1 MTQEE
6 AVAAAATT
14 KLTRDQQ
21 AQALC
26 NAGIC
31 KTMDE
36 AKEAVNSYAQST
48 NATAAANATAVASET
63 TKSAATDAS
72 TAANTAQAA
81 SETVKQAS
89 VDGTTAANAA
99 ETLSEEAKNASGLE
113 GFAANVA
120 EAGSE
125 VTKQA
130 AVDGTT
136 VANAAEAA
144 SEEAKNASG
153 LEGMATNIAEAASE
167 ATEAAATD
175 ASAVANAAEAVT
187 EQAKAA
193 AGAESTVVNEAQ
205 AASEGAAAA
214 AARDHAKAN
223 LEEAASEG
231 AKQGV
236 QKKGIQVTS
245 KLGTAL
251 KNKYTWIIAGVA
263 AVTAG
268 IVALYKHLNPSKETL
283 GKNLDEAK
291 QKVQES
297 TQKIEEMENELT
309 NVRDRI
315 AELKGMGSLTIV
327 QQKELDNLEKSSSQ
341 LERNIELEKEYRR
354 LKKKDANK
362 AFVDWFNKDMKDK
375 TEYTYSTA
383 DKSDG
388 ANSGFR
394 KIANFLAPV
403 IDAKMKTEQN
413 NGAPTIAELNGEQ
426 GAHLVFSSDDETFEI
441 ENQFEQAKK
450 LIAQKNQE
458 ITLEQKEQI
467 DSQLEEIEKHFL
479 DKTKELE
486 EALGDKEAELTWTP
500 NAVAGTDEAE
510 VNDIIAYMDELR
522 DQATLLKGEIH
533 NDISGAYEDVV
544 NANLKSSRFSEAAKE
559 IEKLKTAED
568 GTTRTS
574 KQFRKALYEAI
585 TKSPDGSNIKEL
597 ANYLE
602 ELGMIKVDPE
612 IGVDGIADFSNAIVE
627 SIDETDKATQ
637 SNLLFADSFSKI
649 ASARK
654 AFEEGLS
661 SVETG
666 TEDFA
671 SYADS
676 YEKAMELLNKG
687 YDLDNGVLMAHVER
701 LISDKQLKKLGYDA
715 DKVKAYLQE
724 HLKGVFGD
732 KDTDAPGNGLID
744 KIEKSA
750 DENGKIY
757 AKDKNGNID
766 KTREL
771 ASYKDG
777 NWHISDDTKDIEALG
792 KEFGMTTDQIL
803 SCIKAMKTF
812 SDVDL
817 NDTETII
824 NQLKEENKVFSVTD
838 KKSKKSAVNISQVE
852 SDMEA
857 SGQYSSKDIF
867 DTIQQLK
874 DDKNVITV
882 EIDAKSKSSKVAGE
896 LEKLGILSGNKTEGI
911 GRNQFEYREIN
922 NIDKATEA
930 LKTFGL
936 TGQEAYDKIKD
947 ISIKDQ
953 TGQIVSDAKKLESVL
968 KEFSDFDIKDFTTIW
983 KTDNGKWVENVINVK
998 SLRDTLAE
1006 QGWES
1011 STIDAYIQGLKKE
1024 AEKSSNKIV
1033 IDTDIDFEKDTSA
1046 LTSVEEMLAK
1056 AGVAKKDGDVYTVD
1070 VEQTIKL
1077 LQSNNASSDDATAFL
1092 QNLQAQADK
1101 ANSSLKLEFTTNAST
1116 IEGAIS
1122 NVYTGAAEVKNN
1134 IDAANVSLDTY
1145 NNKDLSGIREQL
1157 GTTADEAYRNATGL
1171 SSANNEADKLNG
1183 REIIYSVIKNEITN
1197 TGGTGDANGT
1207 ANISGTALAGG
1218 NWGTAPGGKTLT
1230 GELG

>member
-1 MTQEE
+1 M
-6 AVAAAATT
+6 
-14 KLTRDQQ
+14 
-21 AQALC
+21 
-26 NAGIC
+26 
-31 KTMDE
+31 
-36 AKEAVNSYAQST
+36 
-48 NATAAANATAVASET
+48 
-63 TKSAATDAS
+63 
-72 TAANTAQAA
+72 
-81 SETVKQAS
+81 
-89 VDGTTAANAA
+89 A
-99 ETLSEEAKNASGLE
+99 E
-113 GFAANVA
+113 
-120 EAGSE
+120 
-125 VTKQA
+125 
-130 AVDGTT
+130 
-136 VANAAEAA
+136 
-144 SEEAKNASG
+144 
-153 LEGMATNIAEAASE
+153 
-167 ATEAAATD
+167 
-175 ASAVANAAEAVT
+175 
-187 EQAKAA
+187 
-193 AGAESTVVNEAQ
+193 
-205 AASEGAAAA
+205 
-214 AARDHAKAN
+214 AKAN
-223 LEEAASEG
+223 G
-231 AKQGV
+231 A
-236 QKKGIQVTS
+236 TS
-245 KLGTAL
+245 DSYNRIF
-251 KNKYTWIIAGVA
+251 KNA
-263 AVTAG
+263 
-268 IVALYKHLNPSKETL
+268 
-283 GKNLDEAK
+283 
-291 QKVQES
+291 
-297 TQKIEEMENELT
+297 
-309 NVRDRI
+309 
-315 AELKGMGSLTIV
+315 
-327 QQKELDNLEKSSSQ
+327 
-341 LERNIELEKEYRR
+341 
-354 LKKKDANK
+354 
-362 AFVDWFNKDMKDK
+362 
-375 TEYTYSTA
+375 
-383 DKSDG
+383 
-388 ANSGFR
+388 
-394 KIANFLAPV
+394 
-403 IDAKMKTEQN
+403 
-413 NGAPTIAELNGEQ
+413 
-426 GAHLVFSSDDETFEI
+426 
-441 ENQFEQAKK
+441 
-450 LIAQKNQE
+450 
-458 ITLEQKEQI
+458 
-467 DSQLEEIEKHFL
+467 
-479 DKTKELE
+479 
-486 EALGDKEAELTWTP
+486 
-500 NAVAGTDEAE
+500 
-510 VNDIIAYMDELR
+510 
-522 DQATLLKGEIH
+522 
-533 NDISGAYEDVV
+533 IS
-544 NANLKSSRFSEAAKE
+544 SSRFSEAMKQ
-559 IEKLKTAED
+559 IEKLKKTENGAER
-568 GTTRTS
+568 TT
-574 KQFRKALYEAI
+574 KQFNKALLDTINSSAY
-585 TKSPDGSNIKEL
+585 KGSNLEQLI
-597 ANYLE
+597 NYLKNDLGFNIDISGE
-602 ELGMIKVDPE
+602 EQLMSLSSMFVEIKDKQ
-612 IGVDGIADFSNAIVE
+612 
-627 SIDETDKATQ
+627 DKATQ

-649 ASARK
+649 TSARK

-666 TEDFA
+666 TEDFE

-676 YEKAMELLNKG
+676 YEKAMELLNQG

-1006 QGWES
+1006 QGWDS

-1033 IDTDIDFEKDTSA
+1033 IDTDVNFEEDPSA

-1077 LQSNNASSDDATAFL
+1077 LQSNNTSSDDATAFL

-1134 IDAANVSLDTY
+1134 IDAANVSLDTC
-1145 NNKDLSGIREQL
+1145 NNKDLSGIRGQL

-1171 SSANNEADKLNG
+1171 SSTNNEADKLNG
-1183 REIIYSVIKNEITN
+1183 REITYSVIKNEITN

>member
-1 MTQEE
+1 MQLKSLGVKGSDSIKT
-6 AVAAAATT
+6 VAAVIKKLSTEQTAAVISTT
-14 KLTRDQQ
+14 KLND
-21 AQALC
+21 AQTAATLLASGLSEA
-26 NAGIC
+26 NA
-31 KTMDE
+31 
-36 AKEAVNSYAQST
+36 AQILVKNKFCETEDLAIKLLQNESVVKLKDAAST
-48 NATAAANATAVASET
+48 NILTAAWLKLKAAGKGVITTIQAHPILTTLAATAAAIGIVI
-63 TKSAATDAS
+63 AAYKKANPS
-72 TAANTAQAA
+72 T
-81 SETVKQAS
+81 
-89 VDGTTAANAA
+89 
-99 ETLSEEAKNASGLE
+99 ETLA
-113 GFAANVA
+113 
-120 EAGSE
+120 
-125 VTKQA
+125 
-130 AVDGTT
+130 
-136 VANAAEAA
+136 
-144 SEEAKNASG
+144 
-153 LEGMATNIAEAASE
+153 
-167 ATEAAATD
+167 
-175 ASAVANAAEAVT
+175 
-187 EQAKAA
+187 
-193 AGAESTVVNEAQ
+193 
-205 AASEGAAAA
+205 
-214 AARDHAKAN
+214 
-223 LEEAASEG
+223 
-231 AKQGV
+231 
-236 QKKGIQVTS
+236 
-245 KLGTAL
+245 
-251 KNKYTWIIAGVA
+251 
-263 AVTAG
+263 
-268 IVALYKHLNPSKETL
+268 
-283 GKNLDEAK
+283 KNLDDSK
-291 QKVQES
+291 QKIQES
-297 TQKIEEMENELT
+297 TQKITEMESELEK
-309 NVRDRI
+309 VQSRI
-315 AELKGMGSLTIV
+315 DELQSMGSLTIV
-327 QQKELDNLEKSSSQ
+327 EQKELSNLKESNA
-341 LERNIELEKEYRR
+341 LLTRNLELEKQKKR
-354 LKKKDANK
+354 LENKQVNENFIKWFDSAMGHKSGLEQSAAIATSVPQPTGDPIANGLGNAVNYLLNK
-362 AFVDWFNKDMKDK
+362 NKDDIYEDNATIGNKFKQIDK
-375 TEYTYSTA
+375 LLEERKTA
-383 DKSDG
+383 
-388 ANSGFR
+388 
-394 KIANFLAPV
+394 
-403 IDAKMKTEQN
+403 T
-413 NGAPTIAELNGEQ
+413 GERI
-426 GAHLVFSSDDETFEI
+426 EEI
-441 ENQFEQAKK
+441 ENSLKEAFDYLKNIDTELNNETKDLDLEYTPDAKK
-450 LIAQKNQE
+450 GSQEYEINQR
-458 ITLEQKEQI
+458 IV
-467 DSQLEEIEKHFL
+467 
-479 DKTKELE
+479 
-486 EALGDKEAELTWTP
+486 EAEEFKNKL
-500 NAVAGTDEAE
+500 
-510 VNDIIAYMDELR
+510 
-522 DQATLLKGEIH
+522 LLKTAEYQGGIPE
-533 NDISGAYEDVV
+533 AYEAVL
-544 NANLKSSRFSEAAKE
+544 NNTLGSSRFSEAAKE

-612 IGVDGIADFSNAIVE
+612 IGVDGITDFSNAIVE

-649 ASARK
+649 TSARK

-671 SYADS
+671 SYANS

-715 DKVKAYLQE
+715 DKVKAFLQE

-744 KIEKSA
+744 KIEKNA
-750 DENGKIY
+750 DEDGKIY

-1033 IDTDIDFEKDTSA
+1033 IDTDIDFEEDPSA

>member
-1 MTQEE
+1 MQLKSLGVKGSDSIKT
-6 AVAAAATT
+6 VAAVIKKLSTEQTAAVISTT
-14 KLTRDQQ
+14 KLND
-21 AQALC
+21 AQTAATLLASGLSEADAAQILVKNKLC
-26 NAGIC
+26 DTEELAI
-31 KTMDE
+31 KLLKSESVVKLKD
-36 AKEAVNSYAQST
+36 AAST
-48 NATAAANATAVASET
+48 NILTAAWLKLKAAGKGVITTIQAHPILTTLAATAAAIGIVI
-63 TKSAATDAS
+63 AAYKKANPS
-72 TAANTAQAA
+72 T
-81 SETVKQAS
+81 
-89 VDGTTAANAA
+89 
-99 ETLSEEAKNASGLE
+99 ETLA
-113 GFAANVA
+113 
-120 EAGSE
+120 
-125 VTKQA
+125 
-130 AVDGTT
+130 
-136 VANAAEAA
+136 
-144 SEEAKNASG
+144 
-153 LEGMATNIAEAASE
+153 
-167 ATEAAATD
+167 
-175 ASAVANAAEAVT
+175 
-187 EQAKAA
+187 
-193 AGAESTVVNEAQ
+193 
-205 AASEGAAAA
+205 
-214 AARDHAKAN
+214 
-223 LEEAASEG
+223 
-231 AKQGV
+231 
-236 QKKGIQVTS
+236 
-245 KLGTAL
+245 
-251 KNKYTWIIAGVA
+251 
-263 AVTAG
+263 
-268 IVALYKHLNPSKETL
+268 
-283 GKNLDEAK
+283 KNLDESK
-291 QKVQES
+291 QKIQES
-297 TQKIEEMENELT
+297 TQKITEMESELGK
-309 NVRDRI
+309 VQSRI
-315 AELKGMGSLTIV
+315 DELQSMGSLTIV
-327 QQKELDNLEKSSSQ
+327 EQKELSNLKESNA
-341 LERNIELEKEYRR
+341 LLTRNLELEKQKKR
-354 LKKKDANK
+354 LENKQVNEDFIKWFDSAMGHKSGLEQSAAIATSVPQPTGDPIANGLGNAVNYLLNK
-362 AFVDWFNKDMKDK
+362 NKDEIYEDNATIGNKFKQIDKLLEERKTAAGERIEEVENSLKEAFDYLKNIDTELNNETKDLDL
-375 TEYTYSTA
+375 EYT
-383 DKSDG
+383 
-388 ANSGFR
+388 
-394 KIANFLAPV
+394 P
-403 IDAKMKTEQN
+403 DAKKGSQEY
-413 NGAPTIAELNGEQ
+413 
-426 GAHLVFSSDDETFEI
+426 EI
-441 ENQFEQAKK
+441 NQR
-450 LIAQKNQE
+450 IV
-458 ITLEQKEQI
+458 
-467 DSQLEEIEKHFL
+467 
-479 DKTKELE
+479 
-486 EALGDKEAELTWTP
+486 EAEEFKNKL
-500 NAVAGTDEAE
+500 
-510 VNDIIAYMDELR
+510 
-522 DQATLLKGEIH
+522 LLKTAEYQGGIPE
-533 NDISGAYEDVV
+533 AYEAVLNNTLD
-544 NANLKSSRFSEAAKE
+544 SSRFAEAAKE

-568 GTTRTS
+568 GTVRKS
-574 KQFRKALYEAI
+574 KDFRKALYEAI
-585 TKSPDGSNIKEL
+585 TKAPDGSNIKEL

-602 ELGMIKVDPE
+602 ELGMIKVNPE
-612 IGVDGIADFSNAIVE
+612 IGVDGITDFSNAIVE

-649 ASARK
+649 TSARK

-676 YEKAMELLNKG
+676 YEKAMELLNQG

-744 KIEKSA
+744 KIEKNA

-1033 IDTDIDFEKDTSA
+1033 IDTDIDFEEDPSA

>member
-1 MTQEE
+1 MQLKLLGIQGSTSIKTITAVIKDMSLEE
-6 AVAAAATT
+6 AAAALTTTGLTDAEAANLLVKRGLCSSVDEAVDVLAKQSAANVAAA
-14 KLTRDQQ
+14 
-21 AQALC
+21 
-26 NAGIC
+26 G
-31 KTMDE
+31 
-36 AKEAVNSYAQST
+36 ST
-48 NATAAANATAVASET
+48 NILTAAWLKLKAAVKGVITTIQAHPILTTLAATAAAIGIVI
-63 TKSAATDAS
+63 AAYKKANPS
-72 TAANTAQAA
+72 T
-81 SETVKQAS
+81 
-89 VDGTTAANAA
+89 
-99 ETLSEEAKNASGLE
+99 ETLA
-113 GFAANVA
+113 
-120 EAGSE
+120 
-125 VTKQA
+125 
-130 AVDGTT
+130 
-136 VANAAEAA
+136 
-144 SEEAKNASG
+144 
-153 LEGMATNIAEAASE
+153 
-167 ATEAAATD
+167 
-175 ASAVANAAEAVT
+175 
-187 EQAKAA
+187 
-193 AGAESTVVNEAQ
+193 
-205 AASEGAAAA
+205 
-214 AARDHAKAN
+214 
-223 LEEAASEG
+223 
-231 AKQGV
+231 
-236 QKKGIQVTS
+236 
-245 KLGTAL
+245 
-251 KNKYTWIIAGVA
+251 
-263 AVTAG
+263 
-268 IVALYKHLNPSKETL
+268 
-283 GKNLDEAK
+283 KNLDDSK
-291 QKVQES
+291 QKIQES
-297 TQKIEEMENELT
+297 TQKITEMESELEK
-309 NVRDRI
+309 VQSRI
-315 AELKGMGSLTIV
+315 DELQSMGSLTIV
-327 QQKELDNLEKSSSQ
+327 EQKELSNLKESNA
-341 LERNIELEKEYRR
+341 LLTRNLELEKQKKR
-354 LKKKDANK
+354 LENKQVNENFIKWFDSAMGHKSGLEQSAAIATSVPQPTGDPIANGLGNAVNYLLNK
-362 AFVDWFNKDMKDK
+362 NKDEIYEDNATIGNQFKRIDELLEERK
-375 TEYTYSTA
+375 TAT
-383 DKSDG
+383 
-388 ANSGFR
+388 
-394 KIANFLAPV
+394 
-403 IDAKMKTEQN
+403 
-413 NGAPTIAELNGEQ
+413 GERI
-426 GAHLVFSSDDETFEI
+426 EEI
-441 ENQFEQAKK
+441 ENSLKEAFDYLNNIDTELNNEMKDLDLEYTPDAKK
-450 LIAQKNQE
+450 GSQEYEINQR
-458 ITLEQKEQI
+458 IV
-467 DSQLEEIEKHFL
+467 
-479 DKTKELE
+479 
-486 EALGDKEAELTWTP
+486 EAEEFKNKL
-500 NAVAGTDEAE
+500 
-510 VNDIIAYMDELR
+510 
-522 DQATLLKGEIH
+522 LLKTAEYQGGIPE
-533 NDISGAYEDVV
+533 AYEAVLNNTLD
-544 NANLKSSRFSEAAKE
+544 SSRFSEAAKE

-612 IGVDGIADFSNAIVE
+612 IGVDGITDFSNAIVE

-649 ASARK
+649 KSARK

-715 DKVKAYLQE
+715 DKVKAFLQE

-744 KIEKSA
+744 KIEKNA
-750 DENGKIY
+750 DEDGKIY

-777 NWHISDDTKDIEALG
+777 KWHISDDTKDIEALG

-803 SCIKAMKTF
+803 ACIKAMKTF

-817 NDTETII
+817 NDTETIVDK
-824 NQLKEENKVFSVTD
+824 LKEEGKVFDPEEEKKKKAKKLADKYNSYTNGNVDYNKRPMIEAEKMQAAGWKDFPDGDTATTYSSGMDVGKYSIEITPILENGEVLSPDALDEYVKELVGEGSIEDLLKSD
-838 KKSKKSAVNISQVE
+838 KKKLIINAKEGSYEENSEYWDSWNKKLDKIKQKHLELTKELTGTKPAVNLKQLE
-852 SDMEA
+852 SDMQSE
-857 SGQYSSKDIF
+857 GYSDKDIF
-867 DTIQQLK
+867 GTIEQLK
-874 DDKNVITV
+874 NDDNVITV
-882 EIDAKSKSSKVAGE
+882 EIDTKTKSSKVAEE
-896 LEKLGILSGNKTEGI
+896 LEKLGILSGTKTEGR
-911 GRNQFEYREIN
+911 GHNQFEYREIN

-968 KEFSDFDIKDFTTIW
+968 KEFSDFNLNDFTTTW

-1006 QGWES
+1006 QGWDS

-1033 IDTDIDFEKDTSA
+1033 IDTDVNFEEDPSA

-1077 LQSNNASSDDATAFL
+1077 LQSNNTSSDDATAFL

-1145 NNKDLSGIREQL
+1145 NNKDLSGIRGQL

-1171 SSANNEADKLNG
+1171 SSTNNEADKLNG
-1183 REIIYSVIKNEITN
+1183 REITYSVIKNEITN

>member
-1 MTQEE
+1 MYFLQLKILGIQGSNNFKLVETALKSLSAQEATSALVTTTLTDAEKIRILISKGVTE
-6 AVAAAATT
+6 A
-14 KLTRDQQ
+14 
-21 AQALC
+21 
-26 NAGIC
+26 
-31 KTMDE
+31 E
-36 AKEAVNSYAQST
+36 AKKIL
-48 NATAAANATAVASET
+48 ATAE
-63 TKSAATDAS
+63 S
-72 TAANTAQAA
+72 TAAN
-81 SETVKQAS
+81 V
-89 VDGTTAANAA
+89 
-99 ETLSEEAKNASGLE
+99 
-113 GFAANVA
+113 
-120 EAGSE
+120 
-125 VTKQA
+125 
-130 AVDGTT
+130 
-136 VANAAEAA
+136 
-144 SEEAKNASG
+144 
-153 LEGMATNIAEAASE
+153 
-167 ATEAAATD
+167 
-175 ASAVANAAEAVT
+175 
-187 EQAKAA
+187 AA
-193 AGAESTVVNEAQ
+193 AGSTDLLT
-205 AASEGAAAA
+205 AASLRLKAAIQGIGATIKTHPILAAVTA
-214 AARDHAKAN
+214 AVA
-223 LEEAASEG
+223 
-231 AKQGV
+231 V
-236 QKKGIQVTS
+236 
-245 KLGTAL
+245 
-251 KNKYTWIIAGVA
+251 IAGVA
-263 AVTAG
+263 KGVDYIMTKSER
-268 IVALYKHLNPSKETL
+268 LSDKLSETKETISETTE
-283 GKNLDEAK
+283 NLNSLESKLSDTKGRIDELN
-291 QKVQES
+291 S
-297 TQKIEEMENELT
+297 MS
-309 NVRDRI
+309 
-315 AELKGMGSLTIV
+315 SLTIV
-327 QQKELDNLEKSSSQ
+327 EQQELSNLKEVTAQ
-341 LERNIELEKEYRR
+341 LERQIELEKTRKRIENRQATEDFVNWFDSDIHTYGEYNYKGQGSAEANQKESRNAVSYGEHKFQYWWNELGGSTKYLDEEKYINDR
-354 LKKKDANK
+354 FDYLSELISKRSTETNEDEKKNIDNNIKEVFSYLESKSKEFDSQMEGLELDYIPNAKEGSQEAKINEIIE
-362 AFVDWFNKDMKDK
+362 FVDTFNDK
-375 TEYTYSTA
+375 LL
-383 DKSDG
+383 
-388 ANSGFR
+388 
-394 KIANFLAPV
+394 LAE
-403 IDAKMKTEQN
+403 AKA
-413 NGAPTIAELNGEQ
+413 NGAT
-426 GAHLVFSSDDETFEI
+426 SDSYNRIF
-441 ENQFEQAKK
+441 
-450 LIAQKNQE
+450 KN
-458 ITLEQKEQI
+458 
-467 DSQLEEIEKHFL
+467 
-479 DKTKELE
+479 
-486 EALGDKEAELTWTP
+486 A
-500 NAVAGTDEAE
+500 
-510 VNDIIAYMDELR
+510 
-522 DQATLLKGEIH
+522 
-533 NDISGAYEDVV
+533 IS
-544 NANLKSSRFSEAAKE
+544 SSRFSEAAKQ
-559 IEKLKTAED
+559 IEKLKKTENGAER
-568 GTTRTS
+568 TT
-574 KQFRKALYEAI
+574 KQFNKALLDTINSSAY
-585 TKSPDGSNIKEL
+585 KGSNLEQLI
-597 ANYLE
+597 NYLKNDLGFNIDISGE
-602 ELGMIKVDPE
+602 EQLMSLSSMFVEIKDKQ
-612 IGVDGIADFSNAIVE
+612 
-627 SIDETDKATQ
+627 DKATQ

-649 ASARK
+649 TSARK

-1033 IDTDIDFEKDTSA
+1033 IDTDIDFEEDPSA

>member
-1 MTQEE
+1 MYFLQLKILGIQGSNNFKLVETALKSLSAQEATSALVTTTLTDAEKIRILISKGVTE
-6 AVAAAATT
+6 AEAKKILATAKSTAANVAAA
-14 KLTRDQQ
+14 
-21 AQALC
+21 
-26 NAGIC
+26 G
-31 KTMDE
+31 
-36 AKEAVNSYAQST
+36 ST
-48 NATAAANATAVASET
+48 NILTAAWLKLKAAVKGVITTIQAHPILTTLAATAAAIGIVI
-63 TKSAATDAS
+63 AAYKKANPS
-72 TAANTAQAA
+72 T
-81 SETVKQAS
+81 
-89 VDGTTAANAA
+89 
-99 ETLSEEAKNASGLE
+99 ETLA
-113 GFAANVA
+113 
-120 EAGSE
+120 
-125 VTKQA
+125 
-130 AVDGTT
+130 
-136 VANAAEAA
+136 
-144 SEEAKNASG
+144 
-153 LEGMATNIAEAASE
+153 
-167 ATEAAATD
+167 
-175 ASAVANAAEAVT
+175 
-187 EQAKAA
+187 
-193 AGAESTVVNEAQ
+193 
-205 AASEGAAAA
+205 
-214 AARDHAKAN
+214 
-223 LEEAASEG
+223 
-231 AKQGV
+231 
-236 QKKGIQVTS
+236 
-245 KLGTAL
+245 
-251 KNKYTWIIAGVA
+251 
-263 AVTAG
+263 
-268 IVALYKHLNPSKETL
+268 
-283 GKNLDEAK
+283 KNLDDSK
-291 QKVQES
+291 QKIQES
-297 TQKIEEMENELT
+297 TQKITEMESELEK
-309 NVRDRI
+309 VQSRI
-315 AELKGMGSLTIV
+315 DELQSMGSLTIV
-327 QQKELDNLEKSSSQ
+327 EQKELSNLKESNA
-341 LERNIELEKEYRR
+341 LLTRNLELEKQKKR
-354 LKKKDANK
+354 LENKQVNENFIKWFDSAMGHKSGLEQSAAIATSVPQPTGDPIANGLGNAVNYLLNK
-362 AFVDWFNKDMKDK
+362 NKDEIYEDNATIGNQFKRIDELLEERK
-375 TEYTYSTA
+375 TAT
-383 DKSDG
+383 
-388 ANSGFR
+388 
-394 KIANFLAPV
+394 
-403 IDAKMKTEQN
+403 
-413 NGAPTIAELNGEQ
+413 GERI
-426 GAHLVFSSDDETFEI
+426 EEI
-441 ENQFEQAKK
+441 ENSLKDAFDYLNNIDTELNNEMKDLDLEYTPDAKK
-450 LIAQKNQE
+450 GSQEYEINQR
-458 ITLEQKEQI
+458 IV
-467 DSQLEEIEKHFL
+467 
-479 DKTKELE
+479 
-486 EALGDKEAELTWTP
+486 EAEEFKNKL
-500 NAVAGTDEAE
+500 
-510 VNDIIAYMDELR
+510 
-522 DQATLLKGEIH
+522 LLKTADYQGGIPE
-533 NDISGAYEDVV
+533 AYEAVLNNTLD
-544 NANLKSSRFSEAAKE
+544 SSRFAEAAKE

-568 GTTRTS
+568 GTVRKS
-574 KQFRKALYEAI
+574 KDFEKALYEAI
-585 TKSPDGSNIKEL
+585 TKAPDGSNIKEL

-612 IGVDGIADFSNAIVE
+612 IGVDGITDFSNAIVE

-654 AFEEGLS
+654 SFEEGLS
-661 SVETG
+661 GVETG
-666 TEDFA
+666 TEDFE

-676 YEKAMELLNKG
+676 YEKAMELLNQG

-744 KIEKSA
+744 KIEKNA

-803 SCIKAMKTF
+803 ACVKAMDTF
-812 SDVDL
+812 SDVNL

-824 NQLKEENKVFSVTD
+824 KQLESNGKIYDPEEVKKKKAKELADKYNSNTNGNVDYNKRPIIEAKKMQKAGWKDFPDGDTATTYSQGVDVGRYSIEITPILENGEVLSPKAFDEYVKSLVGEGSIEDLLKSDTKKLIINAKEGSYKENETYWDNWNNKLD
-838 KKSKKSAVNISQVE
+838 KIKQKHLEVSKMSAVNIKQLEADMQSE
-852 SDMEA
+852 GYSD
-857 SGQYSSKDIF
+857 KDIF
-867 DTIQQLK
+867 GTIEQLK
-874 DDKNVITV
+874 NDDNVITV
-882 EIDAKSKSSKVAGE
+882 EIDTKTKSSKVAEE
-896 LEKLGILSGNKTEGI
+896 LEKLGILSGTKTEGR
-911 GRNQFEYREIN
+911 GHNQFEYREIN

-1006 QGWES
+1006 QGWDS

-1033 IDTDIDFEKDTSA
+1033 IDTDVNFEEDPSA

-1077 LQSNNASSDDATAFL
+1077 LQSNNTSSDDATAFL

-1145 NNKDLSGIREQL
+1145 NNKDLSGIRGQL

-1171 SSANNEADKLNG
+1171 SSTNNEADKLNG